1 MDPTL
6 RQPTDADWPAILAL
20 VAAAAPESGA
30 ENARWL
36 EQRRRFDE
44 SGYPRRHHVAE
55 DPSTGLLLAY
65 AGVEAAP
72 EPGLFRVVLV
82 LPPPLLRD
90 GLGAALYERLRADMA
105 ELGATHAYLC
115 ERERDND
122 LLDFFAVRGFATT
135 RRETLPDGEPCVV
148 LESALTE

>member
-1 MDPTL
+1 MDPSL

-20 VAAAAPESGA
+20 VTAATPDNDV
-30 ENARWL
+30 ENAHWL

-72 EPGLFRVVLV
+72 EPGLFRIVLV
-82 LPPPLLRD
+82 LPPTLLRN
-90 GLGAALYERLRADMA
+90 GLGAALYERLRADLA

-122 LLDFFAVRGFATT
+122 LLDFFAARGFAPT
-135 RRETLPDGEPCVV
+135 RRETLLDGEPCVV